1 LPYLTADST
10 GPKHLNLQMSRAKL
24 DSLCDDF
31 LKKTIKPCE
40 NCIKDSGVPKDKI
53 DEVLLVGGST
63 RMPKVLFLY
72 LGLRVGLKI
81 LRKSA
86 K

>member
-1 LPYLTADST
+1 
-10 GPKHLNLQMSRAKL
+10 MSRAKL

-40 NCIKDSGVPKDKI
+40 NCIKDSGVSKDKI